1 MQRAAMKSGAAI
13 DASAIRALLAVD
25 VRKTLRRVRPSV
37 EQKELDRYAAWD
49 KQHGTLRLSELDDD

>member
-1 MQRAAMKSGAAI
+1 MKSGAAI